1 MPSRR
6 DVLSSGAHA
15 CTAALAA
22 VALPLRF
29 PEPGELQR
37 FMLIGLTGPE
47 NPTRAS
53 LLMAFANALGE
64 GGHNVR
70 LELAGE
76 GARLMRREVADS
88 LVGVGVPP
96 FRALLAKVQE
106 QGIPIYVCRPCAAAR
121 GVTETDLAGRNAV
134 FTDARAMAAAMA
146 WATKVLV
153 V

>member
-1 MPSRR
+1 
-6 DVLSSGAHA
+6 
-15 CTAALAA
+15 
-22 VALPLRF
+22 
-29 PEPGELQR
+29 
-37 FMLIGLTGPE
+37 MLIGLTGPE

-53 LLMAFANALGE
+53 LLLAFANALGE
-64 GGHNVR
+64 AGHNVR

-76 GARLMRREVADS
+76 GTLLMRAQVADS

-96 FRALLAKVQE
+96 LKTMLAKVQE

-121 GVTETDLAGRNAV
+121 GVTETDLASRNAV
-134 FTDARAMAAAMA
+134 FTNAQAMAAAMA